1 MLNIFPDNI
10 VGVALSQAASDFKNP
25 LITATGETTYPAV
38 KTDGTNLIGVL
49 FCSVVFG
56 IAANAAQEKGEPF
69 KQFFGSL
76 GEVVMLLMQKFLL
89 ITPLGVM
96 FMVMSS
102 IAEVQDIGQTFISLG
117 FFVLLNFVGI
127 ITHLIFLALSLLIL
141 CANPFRILK
150 YCLPTYFI
158 AFATTSAIVA
168 LPKAI
173 FASDQ
178 YGIPKPISRFV
189 LPLAATMKS
198 DASAIFIAASC
209 IFVAQQQSIELDAG
223 KIVIVVILSFAYVS
237 ALPNIPSASVVAVVT
252 ILSSIGVD
260 AKGASLLFAV
270 EFINDRL
277 RSGNV
282 ALSHLYCVAF
292 TYHAVEKDFKDIK
305 EQEAD
310 GDDESLECDD
320 K

>member
-1 MLNIFPDNI
+1 M
-10 VGVALSQAASDFKNP
+10 
-25 LITATGETTYPAV
+25 
-38 KTDGTNLIGVL
+38 IGVL

-56 IAANAAQEKGEPF
+56 IAANAAKEKAEPF

-102 IAEVQDIGQTFISLG
+102 IAEVQNIGQTFISLG
-117 FFVLLNFVGI
+117 IFVLLNVVGI
-127 ITHLIFLALSLLIL
+127 ITHFIFLELSVLIL
-141 CANPFRILK
+141 CANPLRILK

-158 AFATTSAIVA
+158 AFATTSAIVS

-173 FASDQ
+173 FACDQ

-209 IFVAQQQSIELDAG
+209 IFVAQQQSIDLDAG
-223 KIVIVVILSFAYVS
+223 KIVIIIILSFAYVS

-277 RSGNV
+277 RSGAV
-282 ALSHLYCVAF
+282 ALSHLYCAVF

-305 EQEAD
+305 EIEEKEN
-310 GDDESLECDD
+310 DDSGSVDCEVVN
-320 K
+320 